1 MKALT
6 KNDQRTL
13 KLWSQGWITE
23 SEVTTPDETARKYLY
38 CESCETWFDGYQKN
52 EKHECDALEP
62 DLDPDVD
69 RTGIPE
75 HVCNGINQYLTNHTP
90 IETARKFNVSR
101 ATVLKH
107 DHTYQETNCKEHGG
121 MTSARCDVIREMKE
135 DGIKR
140 ADIATQFDVD
150 ESTITYHV
158 RGDCACDNEI
168 EPVEYQRDTITADVC
183 DSMRQDRLNGMQE
196 KDLIDKYGF
205 VRSAIYNH
213 THGKCDCKNTVPR
226 FQVTENVDAGQCQRI
241 RAASRIGVSRRMIS
255 QSQDIHHTAV
265 TYHASGKCSHQVSES
280 PVVNYDISHHQCIM
294 IRRAYDNLSVSDVA
308 EKFSTDIETIQTH
321 ANEKCE
327 H

>member
-23 SEVTTPDETARKYLY
+23 SEVTTPDETAQKYLY
-38 CESCETWFDGYQKN
+38 CNSCDTWFNSYEEKD
-52 EKHECDALEP
+52 KHECDEIN
-62 DLDPDVD
+62 LDPDVD

-75 HVCNGINQYLTNHTP
+75 HVCNAINQHLTDHTP
-90 IETARKFNVSR
+90 GQTAQKFNVSR

-107 DHTYQETNCKEHGG
+107 DHTYHQTNCKEHGG
-121 MTSARCDVIREMKE
+121 MTSSRCDVMREMKE
-135 DGIKR
+135 DGITR

-150 ESTITYHV
+150 ESTVTYHV

-168 EPVEYQRDTITADVC
+168 NPVEYERNTITADVC
-183 DSMRQDRLNGMQE
+183 DSMRQDRLNGMSE
-196 KDLIDKYGF
+196 KMVADEYGF

-213 THGKCDCKNTVPR
+213 THGKCDCENAVPR
-226 FQVTENVDAGQCQRI
+226 FQVTENVDAGQCKRI
-241 RAASRIGVSRRMIS
+241 RAASRIGVSRRMLA
-255 QSQDIHHTAV
+255 QSQGVHHTAV
-265 TYHASGKCSHQVSES
+265 TYHASGKCSHHVEES

-294 IRRAYDNLSVSDVA
+294 IRRAYGDLRASRIS
-308 EKFSTDIETIQTH
+308 EKFSTDIETIRTH
-321 ANEKCE
+321 VNEKCN